1 MTVPVQP
8 SSASTPAPAKSTAD
22 PGKGQYG
29 VALLMVL
36 ACLAVLMP
44 VTASFSYTSRVDW
57 QAAINLRDEVA
68 ARNIER
74 GALRLSLLLFEL
86 QRMVFSQKQ
95 FRDMLG
101 TWDIT
106 QIAPYLMSAFGEPD
120 GAEQIAGLAS
130 MAGFDGLN
138 AEAFKGL
145 SLTQGQFQFRVE
157 AESGKLNINCLADDK
172 KAGKETPQARTV
184 EALDAML
191 MPKIYDPL
199 FDEVRSDGQRYN
211 RVETVRAMVD
221 YIDDDVKKFDML
233 KLKSGSSQERY
244 RYLELFDPY
253 DSRNARLDSVEELNL
268 VQGVNDDVMMAIAA
282 DLTVYG
288 DCKVNLNF
296 ASADQIALAL
306 RYAAKA
312 ADRWKTEGDSYL
324 VMTLPLARYIV
335 SSREFNLFKDLKAFQ
350 QAVEKPDQYLN
361 PMLAM
366 GASSDPSG
374 LNLPRIPEGIAV
386 WLTGGSN
393 KEGDEW
399 GGLEDIA
406 TVAPERVY
414 RVEIISEI
422 GAVKK
427 RMTAVYD
434 MQYVRSQSQGKGAW
448 LYYRED

>member
-1 MTVPVQP
+1 MPVQD
-8 SSASTPAPAKSTAD
+8 TPAVEAQGPEVAARA
-22 PGKGQYG
+22 QYG

-44 VTASFSYTSRVDW
+44 VTASFSYTARVDW

-95 FRDMLG
+95 FRDMFG
-101 TWDIT
+101 NYDIT
-106 QIAPYLMSAFGEPD
+106 QVAPYLMSAFGEPD

-130 MAGFDGLN
+130 MAGFDGIN
-138 AEAFKGL
+138 ADAFKGL
-145 SLTQGQFQFRVE
+145 SLTKGSFQFRVE

-172 KAGKETPQARTV
+172 KSGKETPQARTV

-199 FDEVRSDGQRYN
+199 FDEIRSDGQRYN
-211 RVETVRAMVD
+211 RVETVRAMAD
-221 YIDDDVKKFDML
+221 YIDENTKKFDML
-233 KLKSGSSQERY
+233 KLKSGSSNERY

-253 DSRNARLDSVEELNL
+253 EPRNARLDSVEELNL
-268 VQGVNDDVMMAIAA
+268 VQGVNDDVMMAIGA

-296 ASADQIALAL
+296 ASADQIALVL

-312 ADRWKTEGDSYL
+312 GDRWKTEGDNYL
-324 VMTLPLARYIV
+324 LMTLPLARYIV
-335 SSREFNLFKDLKAFQ
+335 ESREFNLFKDLKAFQ
-350 QAVEKPDQYLN
+350 TAVEKPDQFLN
-361 PMLAM
+361 PLLAM
-366 GASSDPSG
+366 AGSSGSTSNEG
-374 LNLPRIPEGIAV
+374 LNLPRIPEGISV
-386 WLTGGSN
+386 WQTGGSN
-393 KEGDEW
+393 KDGDEW
-399 GGLEDIA
+399 GGLKDIA

-414 RVEIISEI
+414 RVEIISSL
-422 GAVKK
+422 GSVKK